1 MVELFVDTGT
11 MAEMNDYRSRMLYE
25 RPSAEYRQKTTQHC
39 TNYLWQWKIA
49 GCSAVSDLSL
59 FVGEKTVETVMDIL
73 EFGRIVGVGDEAVVK
88 YFQDKHL
95 LRKAVQCQP
104 CGREYSLIKKKGS
117 VTGSSS
123 SAVQD
128 AGRRRVCRRIHFL
141 MAPISRCRKY
151 LDPLLGSK
159 DMQLAGDVS
168 HVCLEHYHYPVV
180 SVLPDTFVRGSCCT
194 NHLCSAVLIAV
205 YKSTSRWWLIFNGT
219 LPRDTL
225 WHKLGCRT

>member
-104 CGREYSLIKKKGS
+104 CGRDYSLIKKKDSVSGFEIRCSGWRKKESLSKNSFFDGSHLPLPKIFGLVYFWTAKTSSLQATYHTSVSNTTTIQWYQYLRDICSWKLLRRPLVLGDVDRCVQIDES
-117 VTGSSS
+117 VTHG
-123 SAVQD
+123 
-128 AGRRRVCRRIHFL
+128 
-141 MAPISRCRKY
+141 
-151 LDPLLGSK
+151 
-159 DMQLAGDVS
+159 
-168 HVCLEHYHYPVV
+168 
-180 SVLPDTFVRGSCCT
+180 
-194 NHLCSAVLIAV
+194 
-205 YKSTSRWWLIFNGT
+205 
-219 LPRDTL
+219 
-225 WHKLGCRT
+225 